1 MRVVKELEEIL
12 GKYPDAFI
20 FYDEALREHFP
31 KDFTMSHQA
40 VALPSGE
47 DAKSIGNVERICRG
61 LLRLGA
67 DRDSVAVAIGGGSIL
82 DVVGFAASI
91 YKRGIRHVNVP
102 TTLLAMV
109 DAGIG
114 GKTAA
119 NLDGVKNVI
128 GTFSQP
134 ELTCIIPEFL
144 STLPEREFRSGSAEM
159 LKTFIIA
166 DPKAYR
172 EAVGILSKP
181 LPTLR
186 EITPLIHKAASIKE
200 KIVRKDPFDK
210 GIRHSLNLGHT
221 IAHAIEWR
229 QRENGTGDPLRHG
242 EAVAI
247 GIIAAA
253 RKSEELG
260 IARQGLAQMLERDF
274 KACFL
279 PTELPCPI
287 EELREAIAADK
298 KKSGGML
305 EEPFIS
311 RPGKVIIRT
320 IPAESL

>member
-1 MRVVKELEEIL
+1 MKELEEIL

-20 FYDEALREHFP
+20 FYDEVLQEHFP
-31 KDFTMSHQA
+31 ADFIGMHPA
-40 VALPSGE
+40 VPLSSGE
-47 DAKSIGNVERICRG
+47 DAKSIGNVERICKT
-61 LLRLGA
+61 LVDQGA
-67 DRDSVAVAIGGGSIL
+67 DRDSLVIAAGGGTIL

-91 YKRGIRHVNVP
+91 YKRGIRHINIP

-119 NLDGVKNVI
+119 NLSGLKNVI

-172 EAVGILSKP
+172 EAVEILSKP
-181 LPTLR
+181 VPTLR
-186 EITPLIHKAASIKE
+186 EIAPLIHKAASIKE
-200 KIVRKDPFDK
+200 KIVRKDPYDR
-210 GIRHSLNLGHT
+210 GIRHTLNLGHT
-221 IAHAIEWR
+221 IAHAIEWW
-229 QRENGTGDPLRHG
+229 QRENGIGEPLKHG

-260 IARQGLAQMLERDF
+260 IAGPGLTQTLERDF
-274 KACFL
+274 KACLL